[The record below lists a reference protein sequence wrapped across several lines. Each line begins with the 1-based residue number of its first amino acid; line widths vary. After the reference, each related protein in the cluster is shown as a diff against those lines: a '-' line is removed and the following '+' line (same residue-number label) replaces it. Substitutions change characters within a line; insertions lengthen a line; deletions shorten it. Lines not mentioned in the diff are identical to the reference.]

1 MVYKLI
7 KSLFFGNVGYCRG
20 PQDLSLIIGI
30 VAGGLEDKQRKE
42 RNTKDKRRT
51 IIFESN
57 NLKKKAWLSS
67 IMSWQ
72 CLRINLEMAYSNVVT
87 AIVRRETNKVFKT
100 TITTATIVKMNN

>member
-42 RNTKDKRRT
+42 RNTKEKNHNIR
-51 IIFESN
+51 IEQ
-57 NLKKKAWLSS
+57 LEKKGVAVIHNVLA
-67 IMSWQ
+67 MS
-72 CLRINLEMAYSNVVT
+72 
-87 AIVRRETNKVFKT
+87 
-100 TITTATIVKMNN
+100 